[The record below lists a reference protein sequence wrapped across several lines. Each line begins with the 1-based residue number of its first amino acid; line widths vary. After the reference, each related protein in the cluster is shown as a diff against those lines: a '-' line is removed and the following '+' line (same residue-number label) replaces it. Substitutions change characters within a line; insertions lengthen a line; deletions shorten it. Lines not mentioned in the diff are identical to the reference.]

1 MKETNLDVELEQ
13 CASEDNQFT
22 SRQAFVD
29 INVELKLSHLR
40 EELQITQQELAHK
53 LNISQPSVVALEKRG
68 NDIKLSSIQR
78 YINAIGGKIHLAVS
92 LPTGKSVIYR
102 L

>member
-1 MKETNLDVELEQ
+1 MKETNLDAVLEQ
-13 CASEDNQFT
+13 RSPEDKKLKL
-22 SRQAFVD
+22 RQTLAEV
-29 INVELKLSHLR
+29 NVELKLSHLR

-78 YINAIGGKIHLAVS
+78 YIDAIGGKIHLAVS

>member
-1 MKETNLDVELEQ
+1 MKETNLDAVLEQ
-13 CASEDNQFT
+13 RSPDDKKLQ
-22 SRQAFVD
+22 SRKTLAE

-40 EELQITQQELAHK
+40 EELHITQQELAHK

-78 YINAIGGKIHLAVS
+78 YIDAIGGKIHLAVS

>member
-1 MKETNLDVELEQ
+1 MKETNLDVVLEQ
-13 CASEDNQFT
+13 GSPEDKKLKL
-22 SRQAFVD
+22 RQTLAE
-29 INVELKLSHLR
+29 ISVELKLSHLR
-40 EELQITQQELAHK
+40 EELHITQQELAHK

-78 YINAIGGKIHLAVS
+78 YINVIGGKIHLAVS

>member
-1 MKETNLDVELEQ
+1 MKETNLDVVLEQ
-13 CASEDNQFT
+13 GSPEDKKLKL
-22 SRQAFVD
+22 RQTLAE
-29 INVELKLSHLR
+29 ISVELKLSHLR
-40 EELQITQQELAHK
+40 EELHITQQELAHK